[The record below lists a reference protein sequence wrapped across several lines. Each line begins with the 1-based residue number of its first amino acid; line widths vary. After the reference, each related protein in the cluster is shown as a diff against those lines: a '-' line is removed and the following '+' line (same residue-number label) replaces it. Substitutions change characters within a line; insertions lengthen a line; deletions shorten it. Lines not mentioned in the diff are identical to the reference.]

1 MENTIYFCGYHGVG
15 NGMLPIISCQFHPAW
30 RNLLIK
36 YINIQRVSILMKTT
50 QMNLPVDKSD
60 HDLFKLEAMKQSK
73 SMKALFHDW
82 IKKFLG
88 GKK

>member
-1 MENTIYFCGYHGVG
+1 
-15 NGMLPIISCQFHPAW
+15 
-30 RNLLIK
+30 
-36 YINIQRVSILMKTT
+36 MKTT